1 MDVLDVLVAV
11 LTGLLGG
18 VASGLLGIGGG
29 AVFVPAMVLLL
40 DEPQHAA
47 QGASLAVIVLTATSG
62 TIVNVSHDNV
72 DYRIFSRVMPAAVV
86 AVLLGSYVASLMSA
100 DTLQTLFGVVVV
112 AVASRMLLSTFRRQ
126 SQEVQARVE

>member
-1 MDVLDVLVAV
+1 
-11 LTGLLGG
+11 
-18 VASGLLGIGGG
+18 
-29 AVFVPAMVLLL
+29 
-40 DEPQHAA
+40 
-47 QGASLAVIVLTATSG
+47 
-62 TIVNVSHDNV
+62 
-72 DYRIFSRVMPAAVV
+72 MPAAVV